1 MGFQGP
7 EYMQR
12 SDNNVQLLISAPEIC
27 SNKQKERIKVANEVK
42 AIYHT
47 FKKKLQR
54 WSIMKFKYRID
65 LGNIKE
71 NIEQTL
77 GTET

>member
-47 FKKKLQR
+47 FKKK
-54 WSIMKFKYRID
+54 
-65 LGNIKE
+65 
-71 NIEQTL
+71 T
-77 GTET
+77 TEMI